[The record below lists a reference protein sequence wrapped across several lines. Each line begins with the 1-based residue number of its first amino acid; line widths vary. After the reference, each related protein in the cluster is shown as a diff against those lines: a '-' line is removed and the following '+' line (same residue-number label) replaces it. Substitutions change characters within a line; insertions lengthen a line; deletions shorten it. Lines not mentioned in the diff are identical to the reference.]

1 MKKSMKSVI
10 AVVSALV
17 VTIVAVIVIN
27 ATKQNAAYGP
37 GGFKKGGRMGGG
49 NSVFTVR
56 SAEAKVQTLND
67 YVITNGEVESQSSVD
82 VFPTMSGKVSS
93 VNVLL
98 GSQVKKGDIIAK
110 IDPSEPGTKYAL
122 SPVEAPISGSIVSS
136 PLKVGTKV
144 TTSSAITMIGDV
156 DNLQVAANIPER
168 YVAELR
174 TGLKAEV
181 YLEAYPGVV
190 FAASVSRVSPVVDSA
205 TRTKQIILNFDR
217 KDSRVNAGMFAKVK
231 LYTTK
236 YSGKVVVPSDAVVKN
251 DDGSAYLFVVN
262 DNYSVSRRSVKTGK
276 SVDSLIQI
284 TDNLVQ
290 GERVV
295 YEGMLSLSDG
305 ASVNDL
311 ENPKP
316 EIKNDAAGASPD
328 LTQVQS
334 GSASSAA
341 VQKKAGNE
349 KQNGGNRR

>member
-10 AVVSALV
+10 AVASALV

-181 YLEAYPGVV
+181 L
-190 FAASVSRVSPVVDSA
+190 
-205 TRTKQIILNFDR
+205 
-217 KDSRVNAGMFAKVK
+217 
-231 LYTTK
+231 
-236 YSGKVVVPSDAVVKN
+236 
-251 DDGSAYLFVVN
+251 
-262 DNYSVSRRSVKTGK
+262 
-276 SVDSLIQI
+276 
-284 TDNLVQ
+284 
-290 GERVV
+290 
-295 YEGMLSLSDG
+295 
-305 ASVNDL
+305 
-311 ENPKP
+311 
-316 EIKNDAAGASPD
+316 
-328 LTQVQS
+328 
-334 GSASSAA
+334 
-341 VQKKAGNE
+341 
-349 KQNGGNRR
+349 